1 MLPRVFAVRSWRRG
15 GFLMFI
21 EIHELELHPIDFE
34 EEIAPDVLDL
44 GEDLRQVGPLHTSGR
59 AQLVEE
65 QHGKHQIVK
74 DIRLDGSLTTRVE
87 LACARCLE
95 PVLQEVKHKFDLL
108 YRPQG
113 ADAGKEEL
121 SVTAVEAEVGYY
133 QGEGL
138 LLEDV
143 LQEQV
148 LLALPL
154 KAICRDDC
162 KGLCPHC
169 GKNLNVE
176 QCACAEPV
184 EDPRWS
190 ALKDIRGKLDH

>member
-1 MLPRVFAVRSWRRG
+1 MCST
-15 GFLMFI
+15 
-21 EIHELELHPIDFE
+21 
-34 EEIAPDVLDL
+34 L
-44 GEDLRQVGPLHTSGR
+44 GEDLQQVGMLNTAGR

-74 DIRLDGSLTTRVE
+74 DIRIDGSLDTQVQ
-87 LACARCLE
+87 LPCARCLE
-95 PVLQEVKHKFDLL
+95 PVVQDVKHKFDLL
-108 YRPQG
+108 YRPLG
-113 ADAGKEEL
+113 ADAGREEL
-121 SVTAVEAEVGYY
+121 SVTAAEAEVSYY

-162 KGLCPHC
+162 RGLCPHC

-176 QCACAEPV
+176 QCDCAEPAD
-184 EDPRWS
+184 DPRWQ
-190 ALKDIRGKLDH
+190 ALKDIRDKLNH

>member
-1 MLPRVFAVRSWRRG
+1 
-15 GFLMFI
+15 MFI
-21 EIHELELHPIDFE
+21 EIHELEQHPIDFE
-34 EEIAPDVLDL
+34 EEIPPGVLDL
-44 GEDLRQVGPLHTSGR
+44 GEDLQQMEALHTAGR

-74 DIRLDGSLTTRVE
+74 DIRIDGNLDTRVQ

-95 PVLQEVKHKFDLL
+95 PVVQDVKHKFDLL

-113 ADAGKEEL
+113 ADAGREEL
-121 SVTAVEAEVGYY
+121 SVTSAEAEVSYY

-176 QCACAEPV
+176 QCDCAEPV
-184 EDPRWS
+184 EDPRWL
-190 ALKDIRGKLDH
+190 ALKDFRDKLNH